1 MIQEELTLYEAVL
14 KILFDLEKE
23 MAAIKARI
31 DALEEQK
38 NA

>member
-1 MIQEELTLYEAVL
+1 LVL
-14 KILFDLEKE
+14 LLMFVLEKE